1 MTPVDIQPRPLFY
14 AERLHPRRPETI
26 DLVVIHC
33 TELPDLETARRYG
46 ERIHHPHSQTGNCGH
61 YYLDRDGEIQEWV
74 PPLRIAHHVRG
85 FNERSI
91 GVELVN
97 RGRYPDWFDSRHQQM
112 TEAYPQQQIKALAA
126 LLRHL
131 TRGLPALRWICGH
144 EQLDTQWVAASDR
157 KSLRV
162 RRKRDPG
169 PLFPWPMLL
178 SASPLTP
185 FPGCPPGG

>member
-1 MTPVDIQPRPLFY
+1 MTSVDIEPRPLFY
-14 AERLHPRRPETI
+14 ADHLPPRAPEAI

-46 ERIHHPHSQTGNCGH
+46 ERVHYPQSQTGNCGH
-61 YYLDRDGEIQEWV
+61 YYVDRDGKIQEWV

-97 RGRYPDWFDSRHQQM
+97 RGRYPNWLDSRRQEM
-112 TEAYPQQQIKALAA
+112 TEAYPDGQIEALAA
-126 LLRHL
+126 LLMHL
-131 TRGLPALRWICGH
+131 AGSLPALRWICGH
-144 EQLDTQWVAASDR
+144 EQLDNEWVAAADR
-157 KSLRV
+157 KTLRV

-169 PLFPWPMLL
+169 PLFPWPTVLG
-178 SASPLTP
+178 ASPLAP
-185 FPGCPPGG
+185 FPGRAPGN